1 MIKHFTQ
8 GVGYVRTGFDLISR
22 PGMRRYVGVPLVIN
36 VLLFA
41 SVLWFGYAEFERL
54 LDWMLSYLPGWLDW
68 LRWILWPLFAITT
81 FVVVFYLFTPVAN
94 LLGAP
99 FNALL
104 AEKLEAELSG
114 QPPPET
120 RGAKAYAAIGLVALG
135 NELRKLLYMLLWAIP
150 ILFLFMIPG
159 INLAAPFLWLTFSSW
174 MLALEYADY
183 PMGVYNMRF
192 AQERRI
198 LRRHRSLALGFGG
211 ALMLM
216 TAVPIINFFAMPVG
230 VAGATALWVERM
242 REQALA
248 ELKGANPKG

>member
-1 MIKHFTQ
+1 MIKDLTH

-22 PGMRRYVGVPLVIN
+22 PGMRRYVGIPLVIN
-36 VLLFA
+36 VALFA
-41 SVLWFGYAEFERL
+41 AVLWFGYAEFERL
-54 LDWMLSYLPGWLDW
+54 LEGMLSYLPGWLDW

-81 FVVVFYLFTPVAN
+81 FLVVFYLFTPVAN

-104 AEKLEAELSG
+104 AERLEAELSG

-120 RGAKAYAAIGLVALG
+120 RGMKAYAAIVLVTLG
-135 NELRKLLYMLLWAIP
+135 NELRKLAYMLVWAVP
-150 ILFLFMIPG
+150 ILVLFVIPG
-159 INLAAPFLWLTFSSW
+159 VNLVAPFLWLVFSSW

-192 AQERRI
+192 SQERRI
-198 LRRHRSLALGFGG
+198 LRRHRALALGFGG

-242 REQALA
+242 RDQALA
-248 ELKGANPKG
+248 ELQGAQAKA